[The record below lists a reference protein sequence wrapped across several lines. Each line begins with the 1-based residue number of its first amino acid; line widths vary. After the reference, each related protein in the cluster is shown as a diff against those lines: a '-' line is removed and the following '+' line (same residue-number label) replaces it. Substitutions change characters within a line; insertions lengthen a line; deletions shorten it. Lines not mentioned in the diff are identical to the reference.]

1 MQESEAL
8 EQHIQSRKCSPQKQK
23 QSRQINGSIHRR
35 STNACRYCKRRKI
48 KCHYNIENMNGKC
61 VACSKSG
68 AECHFDV
75 PPDGVLRRDAYVAT
89 LESRIKNLERQLQ
102 ASRFQQP
109 TSTTGLCLTP
119 ETTIPEPRTHGSDA
133 STSMSQD
140 RRGVLQN
147 DELSANGS
155 VSQYNVLPDMAQD
168 QSLKSQEQ
176 VPGSLFGTRNDTQ
189 VSDPDVTILEMVYG
203 RTFVPETEIESLPML
218 PSSNG
223 AKKLV
228 DAAYFYTQ
236 ARYCIVDWN
245 QISVWHQQRDT
256 ITYVSSQDSIESQ
269 TGAFFIWIIYA
280 IGARLIPDP
289 ENSTEAFFARARTYL
304 PAIMS
309 LQDMATVQAL
319 LCLVQYYFRAQ
330 TESPIWH
337 LVGLVLRLCVKL
349 RYHRKLVAS
358 PEAQSLDPY
367 TVELRKR
374 FFWCAYC
381 FDRSLAIWSKLPFGI
396 SDSDIDAEI
405 PIDIDDTCI
414 DQHRIRQMQ
423 LQGTGAQGKEE
434 GMITTMTAAL
444 HHLHVYRIRSKILT
458 RFTGPH
464 AQVPSLA
471 EVQSL
476 LHELDQWKQQAPQKR
491 DSRPFPQQTPDRVQ
505 ATYTQAVLL
514 LIRPILMA
522 NVIDPDLIGLCVE
535 FAVEACQNAKSLSLN
550 PQTPP
555 DRITVYHCF
564 YCGVTLL
571 QCLAITPTALTA
583 RRTHQAIGA
592 CLSALAV
599 YTRVLPATAPF
610 LRLFEDLSNIL
621 LYDDNGADIHP
632 SPEVRN
638 ALNRIVSS
646 DPSEAS
652 GILHSLSSQKGQEAT
667 SRSTPE
673 TLEMGTMATQ
683 YDSILG
689 GQSSVILDTDFL
701 LEMPLDISPLYAPD
715 IEVPELWTE
724 PWLRL
729 SSTEYSQ

>member
-1 MQESEAL
+1 MQEPEAL
-8 EQHIQSRKCSPQKQK
+8 DRHLQSRKSSPQKQK

-48 KCHYNIENMNGKC
+48 KCHYNNENMNGKC
-61 VACSKSG
+61 VACSKSS

-102 ASRFQQP
+102 ASRSQQP

-119 ETTIPEPRTHGSDA
+119 ETTIPEPRTHESDA

-140 RRGVLQN
+140 RRGILQN

-155 VSQYNVLPDMAQD
+155 VSQYNGSPDMAQG
-168 QSLKSQEQ
+168 QSLKPQEQ
-176 VPGSLFGTRNDTQ
+176 VPGALFGTRNDAQ
-189 VSDPDVTILEMVYG
+189 VSGPDVTILEMIYG
-203 RTFVPETEIESLPML
+203 RTFVLETETESLPVL

-223 AKKLV
+223 ARKLV

-245 QISVWHQQRDT
+245 QISVWHKKRDAFAL
-256 ITYVSSQDSIESQ
+256 VSSQDSIKSQ

-289 ENSTEAFFARARTYL
+289 ENSTEAYFARARTYL
-304 PAIMS
+304 PAVMS

-358 PEAQSLDPY
+358 PESQSLDPY

-405 PIDIDDTCI
+405 PIDIEDTCI
-414 DQHRIRQMQ
+414 DQHRIRQIQ
-423 LQGTGAQGKEE
+423 LLQATGAQGKEE

-464 AQVPSLA
+464 AQIPSLV
-471 EVQSL
+471 EVQNL
-476 LHELDQWKQQAPQKR
+476 LYELDQWKQQAPQKR
-491 DSRPFPQQTPDRVQ
+491 DSRPFPQQTPDR
-505 ATYTQAVLL
+505 ACVLNSQL
-514 LIRPILMA
+514 KHVRQVIYILSPMKQSSK
-522 NVIDPDLIGLCVE
+522 NSPERKILEL
-535 FAVEACQNAKSLSLN
+535 K
-550 PQTPP
+550 PP
-555 DRITVYHCF
+555 NTSGSHYS
-564 YCGVTLL
+564 
-571 QCLAITPTALTA
+571 
-583 RRTHQAIGA
+583 AIGA

-610 LRLFEDLSNIL
+610 LRLFEDLSNLL
-621 LYDDNGADIHP
+621 LYDDNGSDIHP
-632 SPEVRN
+632 SPGVRN

-667 SRSTPE
+667 SGSTPQ

-689 GQSSVILDTDFL
+689 GQSSVIFDTDFL

-715 IEVPELWTE
+715 VEVPELWTE
-724 PWLRL
+724 PWLRI

>member
-1 MQESEAL
+1 ML
-8 EQHIQSRKCSPQKQK
+8 
-23 QSRQINGSIHRR
+23 
-35 STNACRYCKRRKI
+35 
-48 KCHYNIENMNGKC
+48 
-61 VACSKSG
+61 
-68 AECHFDV
+68 ECHFDV

-102 ASRFQQP
+102 ASRS

-119 ETTIPEPRTHGSDA
+119 EKILPESPTHGSDA
-133 STSMSQD
+133 STVMSQD
-140 RRGVLQN
+140 GREICQN
-147 DELSANGS
+147 DGLSANGS
-155 VSQYNVLPDMAQD
+155 VSQYTGWPDMARA
-168 QSLKSQEQ
+168 QSLRPQEQ
-176 VPGSLFGTRNDTQ
+176 VAGALFGTRNDTQ
-189 VSDPDVTILEMVYG
+189 VSGQDVTVLEILYG
-203 RTFVPETEIESLPML
+203 RTFVPETETESLPLL

-223 AKKLV
+223 ARKLV

-245 QISVWHQQRDT
+245 RISAWHQQREN
-256 ITYVSSQDSIESQ
+256 ISYVSCQDSIKSQ

-280 IGARLIPDP
+280 IGARLIPNP
-289 ENSTEAFFARARTYL
+289 ENSTEAYFARARTYL
-304 PAIMS
+304 TAVMS
-309 LQDMATVQAL
+309 LQDMTTVQAL

-349 RYHRKLVAS
+349 RYHRKLVTS
-358 PEAQSLDPY
+358 PEPQCLDPY
-367 TVELRKR
+367 TAELRKR

-396 SDSDIDAEI
+396 SDSDI

-423 LQGTGAQGKEE
+423 LLQATGAQNREK

-464 AQVPSLA
+464 TQVPSLA
-471 EVQSL
+471 EVQNL

-522 NVIDPDLIGLCVE
+522 NEIDPDLIGLCVE

-550 PQTPP
+550 PQTHP

-610 LRLFEDLSNIL
+610 LRLFEDLSNLL
-621 LYDDNGADIHP
+621 LYDDNGSDVHP
-632 SPEVRN
+632 SPEVRY

-652 GILHSLSSQKGQEAT
+652 GILRSLSSQKGQEAT
-667 SRSTPE
+667 SGTTPE
-673 TLEMGTMATQ
+673 TLEMGTM
-683 YDSILG
+683 
-689 GQSSVILDTDFL
+689 V
-701 LEMPLDISPLYAPD
+701 
-715 IEVPELWTE
+715 
-724 PWLRL
+724 RK
-729 SSTEYSQ
+729 YSGFRSL

>member
-8 EQHIQSRKCSPQKQK
+8 EQHLQSRKSSPQKQN

-61 VACSKSG
+61 VACSKSS

-89 LESRIKNLERQLQ
+89 LESRIRNLEKQLQ
-102 ASRFQQP
+102 ASRSQQP
-109 TSTTGLCLTP
+109 TSTTGICLTP
-119 ETTIPEPRTHGSDA
+119 ETIIPEPRTHGSDA
-133 STSMSQD
+133 STLMSQD
-140 RRGVLQN
+140 RPGILQN
-147 DELSANGS
+147 DQLSANGS
-155 VSQYNVLPDMAQD
+155 VSQYNGYPGMAQG
-168 QSLKSQEQ
+168 QSLKPPEQ
-176 VPGSLFGTRNDTQ
+176 VPGALFGTRNDTQ
-189 VSDPDVTILEMVYG
+189 VSGSDVTILEMVYG
-203 RTFVPETEIESLPML
+203 RTFVPETATESLPVL

-223 AKKLV
+223 ARKLV

-245 QISVWHQQRDT
+245 QISVWHRQRDT
-256 ITYVSSQDSIESQ
+256 IAYVSSQDSIKSQ

-289 ENSTEAFFARARTYL
+289 ENSTEAYFARARTYL
-304 PAIMS
+304 PAVMS

-349 RYHRKLVAS
+349 RYHRKLAAS
-358 PEAQSLDPY
+358 PESRSLDPY
-367 TVELRKR
+367 TIELRKR

-423 LQGTGAQGKEE
+423 LLQGTGAQGKEE
-434 GMITTMTAAL
+434 GMVTTMTAAL
-444 HHLHVYRIRSKILT
+444 HHLRVYRIRSKILT

-471 EVQSL
+471 EVQNL
-476 LHELDQWKQQAPQKR
+476 LYELDQWKQQAPQKR

-522 NVIDPDLIGLCVE
+522 NEIDPDLIGLCVE
-535 FAVEACQNAKSLSLN
+535 FAVEAC
-550 PQTPP
+550 
-555 DRITVYHCF
+555 
-564 YCGVTLL
+564 
-571 QCLAITPTALTA
+571 
-583 RRTHQAIGA
+583 QAIGA

-632 SPEVRN
+632 SHEVRN

-652 GILHSLSSQKGQEAT
+652 GILRSLSSQKDQDAT
-667 SRSTPE
+667 SGSTPE

-683 YDSILG
+683 YYSILG
-689 GQSSVILDTDFL
+689 GQSSVIFDTDFL

-715 IEVPELWTE
+715 VEVPELWTE
-724 PWLRL
+724 PWRRL
-729 SSTEYSQ
+729 SSTEYSQWSPPNQ

>member
-1 MQESEAL
+1 MQEPEAL
-8 EQHIQSRKCSPQKQK
+8 DRHLQARKSSPQKQK

-35 STNACRYCKRRKI
+35 STNALNASLVPSHLQVKYTPFTRQAQLTY
-48 KCHYNIENMNGKC
+48 ML
-61 VACSKSG
+61 
-68 AECHFDV
+68 ECHFDV

-102 ASRFQQP
+102 ASRPQQP
-109 TSTTGLCLTP
+109 TSTAGLCLTP
-119 ETTIPEPRTHGSDA
+119 ETTLPEPRTHESD
-133 STSMSQD
+133 TFTLMSQD
-140 RRGVLQN
+140 RLGVLQN
-147 DELSANGS
+147 DGLSVNGS
-155 VSQYNVLPDMAQD
+155 VSLDNGSPGITQD
-168 QSLKSQEQ
+168 QSLKPPEK
-176 VPGSLFGTRNDTQ
+176 VPGALFGTRNDTR
-189 VSDPDVTILEMVYG
+189 VSGPDVTILEMVYG
-203 RTFVPETEIESLPML
+203 RTFVPETETESLPVL

-223 AKKLV
+223 ARKLV

-245 QISVWHQQRDT
+245 QISVWHQQRDQ
-256 ITYVSSQDSIESQ
+256 IAYVSCQGSIKSQ
-269 TGAFFIWIIYA
+269 TGAFFLWIIYA

-289 ENSTEAFFARARTYL
+289 ENSTEEYFARARTYL
-304 PAIMS
+304 PAVMS

-358 PEAQSLDPY
+358 PGYQSLDPY
-367 TVELRKR
+367 TIELRKR

-423 LQGTGAQGKEE
+423 LQGTEAQERDSRDH
-434 GMITTMTAAL
+434 MP
-444 HHLHVYRIRSKILT
+444 VS
-458 RFTGPH
+458 
-464 AQVPSLA
+464 PSLA
-471 EVQSL
+471 EVQNL
-476 LHELDQWKQQAPQKR
+476 LYELDQWKQQAPQKR

-522 NVIDPDLIGLCVE
+522 NEIDPDLIDLCVE

-583 RRTHQAIGA
+583 RRTHQAMGA

-621 LYDDNGADIHP
+621 LYDDNGSDIHP
-632 SPEVRN
+632 SREVRN

-652 GILHSLSSQKGQEAT
+652 GILHSLSSQKGQEDT
-667 SRSTPE
+667 SGTTPE
-673 TLEMGTMATQ
+673 TLEMGTMAIQ

-689 GQSSVILDTDFL
+689 GQSSVVFDADFL
-701 LEMPLDISPLYAPD
+701 LGMPLDISPLYAPD
-715 IEVPELWTE
+715 VEVPEPWTD

-729 SSTEYSQ
+729 SSTEYSQWSPPNQKMRE